1 MKLTQLAFFMTFT
14 LLGVTGWI
22 AWDSHSQATG
32 ARNELEMY
40 QRREAAGTRLPGGSG
55 PTNIAAQ
62 NAMLL
67 KEQQILAMQSAGKL
81 TPADNSPIPGSL
93 PQDGA
98 VSNLPPIKP
107 PAAEATNAPPPLS
120 PLQHKVMSMPSLA
133 KVLEYQKDYG
143 FVILNAGSTKN
154 VSTGSIFML
163 RRGNAII
170 ARIKIGDVDNDTSVG
185 SLDLKSIPAG
195 VTVEIGDEV
204 IQDLP
209 PEA

>member
-40 QRREAAGTRLPGGSG
+40 QRREAAGTRLPGFS
-55 PTNIAAQ
+55 PTSIAAQ

-67 KEQQILAMQSAGKL
+67 KEQQILALQGAGKV
-81 TPADNSPIPGSL
+81 TAADNSPIPGSL

-98 VSNLPPIKP
+98 AISLPPVKPTLP
-107 PAAEATNAPPPLS
+107 PAVNTPPPLS
-120 PLQHKVMSMPSLA
+120 PLQHRVMSMPALA

-154 VSTGSIFML
+154 VSTGSVFML
-163 RRGNAII
+163 RRGSAII

-185 SLDLKSIPAG
+185 GLDLKSIPAG
-195 VTVEIGDEV
+195 VTVEVGDEV